1 MFEGGGIMP
10 KIRRGHDD
18 ASSQPEGKVLVSPPP
33 EVPGKFT
40 GSRTVGDYI
49 VLEWDTAYGTIGWAH
64 SLKWFNSAAP
74 QLADAVYGQFWDH
87 MHNVYKALVLP
98 LAMTNLDMAP
108 KLSAIDL
115 YPDCRLSKSYN
126 VTWRQLAAILG
137 TRAPWF
143 PPTLRDLDTIS
154 AWKPGDPPAIIPANR
169 LQLPTRALIELAADE
184 PDGSP
189 AAAVCLWLARH
200 IRRQDAEATQ
210 QYISE
215 IQAAA
220 ADPDNDCAYVHI
232 AAVPAPL
239 LRPEDN
245 EPDEMIRRAGW
256 TQIVERRDVL
266 AAAVAQL
273 VLAWDGGE
281 DWPAGEIVRFHPDSC
296 RAAAEWTAR
305 LRPALAGQPPTVL
318 ERQLLEN
325 IHSIDRSELLYDEAS
340 GYPAVRRTDHL
351 GEVTV
356 YACVPQRI
364 STVASLSEVILSDNT
379 VWIRTSDGGLW
390 LAPFLPGVGLSWG
403 YSGGGPAALATLLD
417 RLLDDITSSPV
428 ATYNPPPSLESLIE
442 ATPQNG
448 TTTYN
453 RAQLLVARAG

>member
-1 MFEGGGIMP
+1 MP
-10 KIRRGHDD
+10 KIRREHDE
-18 ASSQPEGKVLVSPPP
+18 ASGQPEGKLLTSPAP
-33 EVPGKFT
+33 EAPAKFT
-40 GSRTVGDYI
+40 GTRTVGDYVI
-49 VLEWDTAYGTIGWAH
+49 LAWDTAFGTVGWAH
-64 SLKWFNSAAP
+64 SLRSSNSAARR
-74 QLADAVYGQFWDH
+74 LADAVYGQFWDH
-87 MHNVYKALVLP
+87 MHNVYAALVLP
-98 LAMTNLDMAP
+98 LATVSRDIAP
-108 KLSAIDL
+108 RLSAIDL
-115 YPDCRLSKSYN
+115 YPDCRLSTSYD
-126 VTWRQLAAILG
+126 VTWCQLAAILG

-143 PPTLRDLDTIS
+143 PPTLRDVDTIS
-154 AWKPGDPPAIIPANR
+154 AWKPGDPPAIVPANR
-169 LQLPTRALIELAADE
+169 LELPTRALIELATDE

-232 AAVPAPL
+232 AAIPAPL
-239 LRPEDN
+239 LRPGDN
-245 EPDEMIRRAGW
+245 EPDEIIRRAGW

-273 VLAWDGGE
+273 VQAWDGGE
-281 DWPAGEIVRFHPDSC
+281 DWPAGETAVFHPDSC
-296 RAAAEWTAR
+296 RAAAEWTAQ
-305 LRPALAGQPPTVL
+305 LRPISADQPPTVL
-318 ERQLLEN
+318 ERQLLDN
-325 IHSIDRSELLYDEAS
+325 VDSFDRGELLYDEAS

-351 GEVTV
+351 DEVTV

-364 STVASLSEVILSDNT
+364 STVAPLSEVILSDDT

-417 RLLDDITSSPV
+417 RLLDDITSPPV
-428 ATYNPPPSLESLIE
+428 ARYDPIPSLESLLE
-442 ATPQNG
+442 ATPRDG

-453 RAQLLVARAG
+453 RAQLLAARAG